1 MEKREIDTGE
11 KLWERYMVGTRVAV
25 GFVPSFS
32 REGVIPY
39 HTMRL
44 GASLAS
50 YKSGTELWRSLQART
65 AECSVPVDSW
75 QAFTITWRWEKNLMV
90 RLCIRQSVF
99 ELIPK
104 AGHSRRPSLFG
115 WDCSFPLVD
124 IGL

>member
-1 MEKREIDTGE
+1 MQCSGGLVAGVYDHLEVEK
-11 KLWERYMVGTRVAV
+11 K
-25 GFVPSFS
+25 
-32 REGVIPY
+32 
-39 HTMRL
+39 
-44 GASLAS
+44 
-50 YKSGTELWRSLQART
+50 
-65 AECSVPVDSW
+65 
-75 QAFTITWRWEKNLMV
+75 LMV